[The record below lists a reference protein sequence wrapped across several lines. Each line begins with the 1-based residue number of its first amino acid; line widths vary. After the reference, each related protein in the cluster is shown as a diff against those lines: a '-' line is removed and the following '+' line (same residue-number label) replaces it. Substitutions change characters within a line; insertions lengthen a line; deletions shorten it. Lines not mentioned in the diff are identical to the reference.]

1 MKLNIQ
7 LFASGTVD
15 NFTKVKGTSS
25 ATLQGKIDWSSV
37 GDVANNQS
45 TVTTILWVRRTDN
58 YTSSPTY
65 GKDWKGTVKVGSNT
79 EHKFTGFS
87 SSVSVGSSWVKLATY
102 TDVIKHNADG
112 TCNITISGSVTGP
125 SGTSLAS
132 ATSRGSKTVEL
143 DKLHKVPDNVQYTI
157 TEKNQKLINAGI
169 GNNVFVKDLSIKSFN
184 ISGTTYDGTTIKEYA
199 IFNRLNAFSSQTL
212 PLILDLSKYELET
225 DTTYVTKIPI
235 KAQIIDSF
243 DTAGYSETNLYN
255 YIQYSK
261 INLTETSTTVKR
273 NGQTSGK
280 VKLNIVGN
288 LFNGVVGNVNQ
299 SSYKPT
305 IKYKFWKANATEPS
319 SYSYTIPATNISVA
333 GNEFKVSNY
342 EIGTTTETATNH
354 FNPDYA
360 YKVKIYVE
368 DNFTSYSSQE
378 KSIPV
383 GEATWTEYK
392 DRVDFKKATIKGTEV
407 ATLTNVNILKEV
419 VLYNNESGSNT
430 TITLSETCAN
440 FKYLEIFCKATDN
453 TYTSVKVYKP
463 DGKRATVVGGWFGT
477 ASYFKNAVL
486 NISADKI
493 SFGGFANTQITGTN
507 KCSTANDT
515 TAMYIVRVVGYRN

>member
-15 NFTKVKGTSS
+15 NFTKVKGTTS

-45 TVTTILWVRRTDN
+45 TVTTVLWVRRTDN

-65 GKDWKGTVKVGSNT
+65 GKDWKGTVKVGSNI

-87 SSVSVGSSWVKLATY
+87 SSVSVGSNWVKLATY
-102 TDVIKHNADG
+102 TDVIKHNTDG

-132 ATSRGSKTVEL
+132 TTSKGSKTVEL
-143 DKLHKVPDNVQYTI
+143 DRLHKVPDNVQYTI

-225 DTTYVTKIPI
+225 DITYVSKIPI

-243 DTAGYSETNLYN
+243 DTAGYSETNLYD

-368 DNFTSYSSQE
+368 DNFTSYESQE

-392 DRVDFKKATIKGTEV
+392 DRVDFKKITIQGKDITSSSEIHG
-407 ATLTNVNILKEV
+407 V
-419 VLYNNESGSNT
+419 VLYDNEEGSNS
-430 TITLSETCAN
+430 TITLNETSAN
-440 FKYLEIFCKATDN
+440 FKYLEIFCKSGDS
-453 TYTSVKVYKP
+453 TYAYTKVYKP
-463 DGKRATVVGGWFGT
+463 DGKKATVMGGWFGGS
-477 ASYFKNAVL
+477 AYFKLVVL
-486 NISADKI
+486 TISGTTI
-493 SFGGFANTQITGTN
+493 SFSGTANTQITGTN
-507 KCSTANDT
+507 KCVSESLA